1 MGCWASREKYEV
13 TREWGG
19 QVGPFFIPEFHS
31 YEILNHQSFFKC
43 VSVGYA
49 SLNKGFSNIFF
60 EQYRRGERQMVEK
73 KHFFLGRGKVFKHDT
88 ITCITRWIHDMVM
101 CVYFAQ
107 CVNVCDTLYM
117 I

>member
-1 MGCWASREKYEV
+1 
-13 TREWGG
+13 
-19 QVGPFFIPEFHS
+19 
-31 YEILNHQSFFKC
+31 
-43 VSVGYA
+43 
-49 SLNKGFSNIFF
+49 
-60 EQYRRGERQMVEK
+60 MVEK
-73 KHFFLGRGKVFKHDT
+73 KHFFLGRGKVYKHDT